1 MQKADLHIHTTASDG
16 MLAPHEVVA
25 WAAKKKL
32 KAIAVTDHDTI
43 KGIQPALEISGSYD
57 IEIIPGIELSALHQ
71 EDEIHIL
78 GYFIDYQKD
87 WLKKKL
93 EDMYQSR
100 YVRAVKMVEK
110 LQEVG
115 LEISLEQVKSIAES
129 GTIGRPH
136 IARALMEKGYISC
149 LKEAFDRYIGKN
161 GPAYVERYRI
171 TCKEAIDMIHRLG
184 GVPVMAHP
192 GLIKNKECIDEIL
205 DMGIEGMEVY
215 HTKHDEET
223 IRSSYLKANGRGLL
237 ITGGSDCH
245 GIFVNNE
252 PILGN
257 IWVDYKYV
265 QLLKEKAQNK
275 KQYNGGPTM
284 ELKISDKISK
294 IAPSITLAID
304 AKLKQMIAD
313 GIKVYGFGAGEPDF
327 DTPKYI
333 RDAAIKAIEDG
344 FTRYTAAQGTLDLRK
359 AVCAKMKRD
368 HGLDYNPSQ
377 VIASSGAKH
386 SLSNAF
392 AAILNPGDEVIV
404 PVPYWVSYT
413 EIIKLNDG
421 IPVLVPTKKENNF
434 KMTKAELE
442 AVLTPKT
449 KAILINTPNNPTG
462 SLYSEAE
469 FRDIAEVAVAH
480 RLYVVSDEI
489 YEQLTYDGKKHVSIA
504 SLGEDIKTLTVVIN
518 GMSKAYAM
526 TGWRLGYAC
535 ADEKLVKAMSSV
547 QSHAVSHPSSI
558 TQYAATVALNGPQDD
573 VHKMVEQFA
582 KRRTYMFERLNQMEG
597 LECLMPEGA
606 FYIYVDITHYMN
618 RQLCGQTIKSSLDFA
633 QILLEQG
640 HVAVIPGA
648 AFGTDN
654 FIRLSYATSM
664 ETIENGLNAFES
676 FIKENLK

>member
-1 MQKADLHIHTTASDG
+1 
-16 MLAPHEVVA
+16 
-25 WAAKKKL
+25 
-32 KAIAVTDHDTI
+32 
-43 KGIQPALEISGSYD
+43 
-57 IEIIPGIELSALHQ
+57 
-71 EDEIHIL
+71 
-78 GYFIDYQKD
+78 
-87 WLKKKL
+87 
-93 EDMYQSR
+93 
-100 YVRAVKMVEK
+100 
-110 LQEVG
+110 
-115 LEISLEQVKSIAES
+115 
-129 GTIGRPH
+129 
-136 IARALMEKGYISC
+136 
-149 LKEAFDRYIGKN
+149 
-161 GPAYVERYRI
+161 
-171 TCKEAIDMIHRLG
+171 
-184 GVPVMAHP
+184 
-192 GLIKNKECIDEIL
+192 
-205 DMGIEGMEVY
+205 
-215 HTKHDEET
+215 
-223 IRSSYLKANGRGLL
+223 
-237 ITGGSDCH
+237 
-245 GIFVNNE
+245 
-252 PILGN
+252 
-257 IWVDYKYV
+257 
-265 QLLKEKAQNK
+265 
-275 KQYNGGPTM
+275 M
-284 ELKISDKISK
+284 ELRISDKISK

-333 RDAAIKAIEDG
+333 RDAAVKAIEDG

-368 HGLDYNPSQ
+368 HGLDYNPNQ
-377 VIASSGAKH
+377 IIASSGAKH

-421 IPVLVPTKKENNF
+421 TPVLVPTKKENNF
-434 KMTKAELE
+434 KMTRAELE
-442 AVLTPKT
+442 AALTPKT

-469 FRDIAEVAVAH
+469 LRDIAEVAVAH
-480 RLYVVSDEI
+480 NLYVVSDEI

-547 QSHAVSHPSSI
+547 QSHAVSHPNSI
-558 TQYAATVALNGPQDD
+558 TQYAGTVALNGPQDD

-582 KRRTYMFERLNQMEG
+582 KRRTYMFERLSKMED

-606 FYIYVDITHYMN
+606 FYIYVDITKYMN